1 MEEKDPML
9 RQVRAKVD
17 DKNHEILYKSPGS
30 NRGTNGRTF
39 DWIQAKTKEEAAQL
53 IANGWSVSEEEA
65 HELADAL
72 KAGKKG
78 KKRLVRQDEEDEDEE
93 AEEDEEEADAAEE
106 ESSEQGDD
114 LGLGSPKKPKKAPAK
129 APAKKRKR

>member
-17 DKNHEILYKSPGS
+17 DKNHEVLYRSPGS
-30 NRGTNGRTF
+30 ERGENGRTYS
-39 DWIQAKTKEEAAQL
+39 WIQAKSKEEAAKL
-53 IANGWSVSEEEA
+53 IAEGWSISTEEA
-65 HELADAL
+65 YELADAL

-78 KKRLVRQDEEDEDEE
+78 KKRLVLAKDADGEDEG
-93 AEEDEEEADAAEE
+93 EEDEEEADEPEA

-114 LGLGSPKKPKKAPAK
+114 LGLGSSKKAAKPKKS
-129 APAKKRKR
+129 KKGKK